1 MCEIKVYKTDVQTH
15 TIARYLT
22 QSIYQEFP
30 HSDVSFDLEDCD
42 NVLRIE
48 SLNGKVNEKR
58 LRKIFENNGYHLE
71 SLLI

>member
-15 TIARYLT
+15 TVARHLT
-22 QSIYQEFP
+22 DCIHLELP

-58 LRKIFENNGYHLE
+58 IRKIFENNGYHLE